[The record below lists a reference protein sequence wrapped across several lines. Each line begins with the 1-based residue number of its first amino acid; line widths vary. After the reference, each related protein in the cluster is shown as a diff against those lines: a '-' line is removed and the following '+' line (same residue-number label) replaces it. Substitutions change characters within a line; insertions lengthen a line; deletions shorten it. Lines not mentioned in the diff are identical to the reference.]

1 MRSNPGRMMSL
12 VSHFDELR
20 RRLFKSAVAIAA
32 LSVVGWIFYE
42 TIVHRLAAPICDLE
56 SATSNGNTNCGV
68 LYINGVLG
76 PIDLKFKISIL
87 LGALMAAPIWLYQ
100 IWAFISP
107 GLHKKERRNSIFF
120 VLFAVPFFAIG
131 IYAGYVILPFTVD
144 LLLSFT
150 PASLTNLVRFDDYLT
165 FVAQMIF
172 VFGIAFELPVFL
184 VSLNLA
190 HILSGRAILKPWRYA
205 IFGIT
210 FFSAIFTPGGDPIT
224 MFCLALP
231 LSIFY
236 LMAGGI
242 ALLVDR
248 ARSRKRKLEFED

>member
-20 RRLFKSAVAIAA
+20 RRLFKSALAIAA

-42 TIVHRLAAPICDLE
+42 TIIQSLAAPICDLE
-56 SATSNGNTNCGV
+56 AAASSGDTNCGV

-107 GLHKKERRNSIFF
+107 GIHKKERRNSIFF
-120 VLFAVPFFAIG
+120 VLFAVPFFAMG
-131 IYAGYVILPFTVD
+131 IFAGYVILPFTVD
-144 LLLSFT
+144 LLLAFT
-150 PASLTNLVRFDDYLT
+150 PASLTNLVSFDDYLT
-165 FVAQMIF
+165 FVAQLIF

-184 VSLNLA
+184 VALNLA

-210 FFSAIFTPGGDPIT
+210 LFSAIFTPGGDPIT
-224 MFCLALP
+224 MFFLALP

-248 ARSRKRKLEFED
+248 SRNRKRQIELED